1 MAEPDATPSPSTVGG
16 AGRDTPETTPA
27 RHAAPD
33 AGAEAPDGGDV
44 AKLRARIAELEDL
57 WRRALADFDNLR
69 KRVARD
75 AATQRDEE
83 RARLA
88 AHWLPVLDN
97 LDLAVDHANS
107 DPESIAAGVRA
118 IREQALAVLAR
129 LGFPR
134 QSDVGEKFD
143 PSRHEAVA
151 AVPSPEAPAGT
162 VVQVVRP
169 RYGTEEHQLRP
180 ASVIV
185 AKDS

>member
-1 MAEPDATPSPSTVGG
+1 MAEPDATPGPSTVSGTG
-16 AGRDTPETTPA
+16 KGTPDTTPA
-27 RHAAPD
+27 RD
-33 AGAEAPDGGDV
+33 TAGAGAQAPDGGDA

-75 AATQRDEE
+75 AAAQRDEE

-97 LDLAVDHANS
+97 LDLAVDHAHS

-134 QSDVGEKFD
+134 QSDIGEKFD

-151 AVPSPEAPAGT
+151 AVPSPDAPAGT
-162 VVQVVRP
+162 VVRVVRP
-169 RYGTEEHQLRP
+169 RYGSDEHQLRP
-180 ASVIV
+180 ASVVV

>member
-1 MAEPDATPSPSTVGG
+1 MAEPDPTPIPSTERG
-16 AGRDTPETTPA
+16 
-27 RHAAPD
+27 AAPD
-33 AGAEAPDGGDV
+33 TAPARNAGPEVGEEAPDGD
-44 AKLRARIAELEDL
+44 ATKLHARIAELEDL

-75 AATQRDEE
+75 AATQRGEE
-83 RARLA
+83 QARLA
-88 AHWLPVLDN
+88 AQWLPVLDN
-97 LDLAVDHANS
+97 LDLAVDHAQS
-107 DPESIAAGVRA
+107 DPESIVAGVRA

-151 AVPSPEAPAGT
+151 VVPSPETPAGT
-162 VVQVVRP
+162 VVHVVRP
-169 RYGTEEHQLRP
+169 RYGTDEHQLRP
-180 ASVIV
+180 ASVVV

>member
-1 MAEPDATPSPSTVGG
+1 MAEPDATPTPPTGNG
-16 AGRDTPETTPA
+16 AGRGTPDTTPA
-27 RHAAPD
+27 RGFTPD
-33 AGAEAPDGGDV
+33 AGAQAPDGGEV

-75 AATQRDEE
+75 AAAQRDEE

-88 AHWLPVLDN
+88 AQWLPVLDN
-97 LDLAVDHANS
+97 LDLAVEHAHS
-107 DPESIAAGVRA
+107 DSESIVTGVRA
-118 IREQALAVLAR
+118 IREQALAVLTR

-134 QSDVGEKFD
+134 RSDVGEKFD

-151 AVPSPEAPAGT
+151 AVASPEAPAGT
-162 VVQVVRP
+162 VVRVVRP
-169 RYGTEEHQLRP
+169 RYGTDEHQLRP
-180 ASVIV
+180 ASVVV

>member
-1 MAEPDATPSPSTVGG
+1 MAEPEATPIPSTV
-16 AGRDTPETTPA
+16 AGTEKGTADTASA
-27 RHAAPD
+27 RHAA
-33 AGAEAPDGGDV
+33 AEAPDGDA
-44 AKLRARIAELEDL
+44 AKLHARIAELEDL

-75 AATQRDEE
+75 AATQQDQE
-83 RARLA
+83 RTRLA
-88 AHWLPVLDN
+88 AQWLPVLDN
-97 LDLAVDHANS
+97 LDLAVDHAQS
-107 DPESIAAGVRA
+107 DPESIVAGVRA

-143 PSRHEAVA
+143 PKRHEAA
-151 AVPSPEAPAGT
+151 AVVPSPDTPAGT

-169 RYGTEEHQLRP
+169 RYGTDEHQLRP
-180 ASVIV
+180 ASVVV

>member
-1 MAEPDATPSPSTVGG
+1 MAEPDATPSPSTVSGTG
-16 AGRDTPETTPA
+16 KDTPDTTSA
-27 RHAAPD
+27 RDAAPHAGAAAPD
-33 AGAEAPDGGDV
+33 GDDT

-75 AATQRDEE
+75 AATQRNAEQ
-83 RARLA
+83 ARLA
-88 AHWLPVLDN
+88 APWLPVLDN
-97 LDLAVDHANS
+97 LDLAVEHAGS
-107 DPESIAAGVRA
+107 DPESIVAGVRA

-169 RYGTEEHQLRP
+169 RYGTDEHQLRP
-180 ASVIV
+180 ASVVV

>member
-1 MAEPDATPSPSTVGG
+1 MAEPDATPTPSAVSGTGKD
-16 AGRDTPETTPA
+16 APDTTPA
-27 RHAAPD
+27 RHAPPD
-33 AGAEAPDGGDV
+33 AAAEAPDGDA

-75 AATQRDEE
+75 AATQRDGE

-88 AHWLPVLDN
+88 ALWLPVLDN

-107 DPESIAAGVRA
+107 DPESIVAGVRA

-143 PSRHEAVA
+143 PGRHEAVA
-151 AVPSPEAPAGT
+151 AIPSPQAPAGT

>member
-1 MAEPDATPSPSTVGG
+1 MAEPDATPSPSTVSGTG
-16 AGRDTPETTPA
+16 KDAREPTPA
-27 RHAAPD
+27 RDAAPG
-33 AGAEAPDGGDV
+33 AGESAPDRDD
-44 AKLRARIAELEDL
+44 AAELRARIAELEDL

-75 AATQRDEE
+75 AATLRDEE

-88 AHWLPVLDN
+88 AQWLPVLDN

-107 DPESIAAGVRA
+107 DPESIVAGVRA

-180 ASVIV
+180 ASVVV